1 LNCFELDDALPA
13 PIAREQS
20 FRAAGMKLMSLA
32 SAIGLCLDVP
42 TEFAK
47 YDAEALVPL

>member
-1 LNCFELDDALPA
+1 MTPCQTNRSRTIFSSGR
-13 PIAREQS
+13 PI
-20 FRAAGMKLMSLA
+20 KLMSLA

-47 YDAEALVPL
+47 HDAEALVSL